1 MQEPPQC
8 LISVQSIRWLLYLKP
23 TISFKLI
30 LWLFLSCRENSC
42 CFSSS
47 FHLLCIRL
55 TFPILHFL
63 LFLHLSFHSS
73 FILNFPH
80 IYHSLYLCLLALY
93 VCIDFVAVHAPCFSP
108 FLIEG
113 VKWSLS
119 LPNEIKVFFLP
130 LPFLCSLAPL
140 QQAQTPSALNL
151 RVWNEL
157 PLLGLSTHLC
167 ALSLAHCSP
176 SLILPLTS
184 QVHFSLMHLF
194 VLLPNITLFQRQLTL
209 RSELFSYLLVLAY
222 LSNLLFLPNVTL

>member
-1 MQEPPQC
+1 MFDISAVNQVPFYTWNQPSASNSSCDFFCPAERIPAAVLLLFSIPSLVHPSHPP
-8 LISVQSIRWLLYLKP
+8 LL
-23 TISFKLI
+23 F
-30 LWLFLSCRENSC
+30 F
-42 CFSSS
+42 
-47 FHLLCIRL
+47 
-55 TFPILHFL
+55 LHFL
-63 LFLHLSFHSS
+63 LFLHLSFHSN
-73 FILNFPH
+73 FILNFPR

-119 LPNEIKVFFLP
+119 LPNEIKVVFFFSP
-130 LPFLCSLAPL
+130 LPFFGSLAPL

-157 PLLGLSTHLC
+157 PLLWLSTHLC

-176 SLILPLTS
+176 SLFFSPLTS

-194 VLLPNITLFQRQLTL
+194 VPLPK
-209 RSELFSYLLVLAY
+209 
-222 LSNLLFLPNVTL
+222 